1 VDTDSPVLTF
11 GQRLRQLRRERS
23 LTQRQLAERTGV
35 DFTYLSKLE
44 NDRLDHTPSLKTLR
58 ALAEALDADELDLM
72 EYADKVPPFF
82 EAIARNKEA
91 LRVFRR
97 AAETI
102 KTPEG
107 WRALLRHIETDAGAS
122 DETMGRD

>member
-1 VDTDSPVLTF
+1 MDTESPVLTF
-11 GQRLRQLRRERS
+11 GRRLRQLRRERS

-97 AAETI
+97 ASETI

-107 WRALLRHIETDAGAS
+107 WHALLRHIESSAGAS
-122 DETMGRD
+122 DETMERN